1 MERVYNELKVK
12 NQKETKSFQHLLRE
26 IDRVNQ
32 AKQTSEEVIK
42 SFRNV
47 TSIRIETVSDK
58 KS

>member
-12 NQKETKSFQHLLRE
+12 YQKETKSFQHLLRE

>member
-58 KS
+58 KG

>member
-12 NQKETKSFQHLLRE
+12 NQKETKSFEHLLRE

>member
-47 TSIRIETVSDK
+47 TSIRIETASDK